1 MSRFVSYV
9 IATYARPD
17 ALATTLCALVR
28 QDHRDWEAIVVGDQ
42 CGPETAEAVRT
53 IDDPRIRYYNL
64 PERCGEQAG
73 PNSFGMRLVRG
84 DYLCFLNHDDLLFGD
99 TVAWQL
105 DMIHRTR
112 ADLLFSRHA
121 ILREDEAP
129 ADAALPPA
137 DRLSPLPRSA
147 RALYAPGADGLDPSS
162 FWLVRTPFAHRVG
175 PWRSARTL
183 YRNPISD
190 WLMRAWRLQ
199 PRVVFDDRVAGLWI
213 RSPGADVMQVSPVP
227 TYRRAS
233 RAFPL
238 LGELLRSRSAA
249 EVRALTLHPDAAVL
263 EPSHPRGYALQV
275 QAGALLCRLTGID
288 LFDLKS
294 RLQGRRRG
302 ARVEHASMR
311 RVGKPLGPGNVGRLL
326 ALDPESCRVL

>member
-17 ALATTLCALVR
+17 ALATTLTALVR
-28 QDHRDWEAIVVGDQ
+28 QDHRDWEAVVVGDQ
-42 CGPETAEAVRT
+42 CGAETAEAVRT
-53 IDDPRIRYYNL
+53 VGDSRIRYYNL
-64 PERCGEQAG
+64 QERCGEQAG

-105 DMIHRTR
+105 DLIHRSR

-137 DRLSPLPRSA
+137 DTLSALPRST
-147 RALYAPGADGLDPSS
+147 RALFAPGADGLDPSS
-162 FWLVRTPFAHRVG
+162 FWLVRTAFARRVG

-190 WLMRAWRLQ
+190 WLMRAWRLR

-213 RSPGADVMQVSPVP
+213 RSPGADVMQVGPVP

-249 EVRALTLHPDAAVL
+249 ELRALLLHPQAVPL
-263 EPSHPRGYALQV
+263 EPAHASGYLLQV
-275 QAGALLCRLTGID
+275 QAGALLCRLTGVD

-294 RLQGRRRG
+294 RLQGRQRG
-302 ARVEHASMR
+302 ARVEHASLR
-311 RVGKPLGPGNVGRLL
+311 RVGIPLGRGDADRLM
-326 ALDPESCRVL
+326 AIDPESCRVL